1 MEGTMTHL
9 TADQLDAGLEEIRR
23 SPADGGTLQLIV
35 RRPDAGERDE
45 VAEADLDPAVGL
57 VGDNWKARGSR
68 HTEDGSAE
76 VQRQITLMNVRAA
89 ALIAVDPGR
98 RALAGDQLYVDL
110 DLGGA
115 NLPAGSRVQVGDAI
129 LEVSPLPHTGC
140 AKFIARFGPAAGR
153 WVNTGPGRELNL
165 RGINAVVVEAGTVR
179 VGDTVNK
186 LA

>member
-1 MEGTMTHL
+1 MDGTATHL
-9 TADQLDAGLEEIRR
+9 TVDELDTGLEDIRR
-23 SPADGGTLQLIV
+23 SPADGGSLELIV
-35 RRPDAGERDE
+35 RRPEAGRREE
-45 VAEADLDPAVGL
+45 VAEAELDPAAGL
-57 VGDNWKARGSR
+57 VGDNWKVRGSR

-89 ALIAVDPGR
+89 ALIAGDPGR

-115 NLPAGSRVQVGDAI
+115 NLPAGSRVQIGDAV

-140 AKFIARFGPAAGR
+140 AKFIERFGKAAGR

-165 RGINAVVVEAGTVR
+165 RGINALVVQAGTVR
-179 VGDTVNK
+179 VGDAVNK